1 MGQFDV
7 NGFYNEQHDTNGFY
21 HQDDRDAA
29 AGLGCVTLA
38 LMALA
43 IVAIGVIAF
52 VYVNGGA

>member
-1 MGQFDV
+1 MVDEWQ
-7 NGFYNEQHDTNGFY
+7 Y

-29 AGLGCVTLA
+29 AGFGCVTLA